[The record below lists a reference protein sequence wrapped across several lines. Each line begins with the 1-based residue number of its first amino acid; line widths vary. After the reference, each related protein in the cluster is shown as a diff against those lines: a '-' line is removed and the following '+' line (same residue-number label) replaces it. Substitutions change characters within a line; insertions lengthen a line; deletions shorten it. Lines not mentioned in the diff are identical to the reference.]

1 MTSERDDF
9 DALVASPGWQ
19 RLVAYYHDSWGP
31 VPFANRVLVAL
42 KSDLALPEKQIE
54 LSVLYRV
61 AEELALLVGH
71 PTRVLSAA
79 SADDRFEQAGATVT
93 SFRRGGQ

>member
-9 DALVASPGWQ
+9 DALIASPGWQ

-42 KSDLALPEKQIE
+42 KSDLAHPVKQIE

-71 PTRVLSAA
+71 PERVLTEG
-79 SADDRFEQAGATVT
+79 DDRFKQVGATAT
-93 SFRRGGQ
+93 NFGRGG